1 MRIRSVA
8 VAAALALAFAGVSCG
23 GEETETPEA
32 TPTPVVTPTPEPT
45 PRSYVVEP
53 GDTLT
58 GIAQRFET
66 TVDEIVQANDIADP
80 DLIRPGQ
87 ELTIP
92 E

>member
-1 MRIRSVA
+1 MRIRPFVVA
-8 VAAALALAFAGVSCG
+8 SAVVLALAGVSCG
-23 GEETETPEA
+23 EGEPQAPEA
-32 TPTPVVTPTPEPT
+32 TPTPVATPEPEPT
-45 PRSYVVEP
+45 PQSYVVEP

-58 GIAQRFET
+58 SIAQRFET
-66 TVDEIVQANDIADP
+66 TVDEIAQANEIPDP